1 MTTRTSKA
9 VIVTTSHRGV
19 FFGYAAGKTSGSTV
33 RLTRARNCL
42 YWSADVKGFMGLA
55 ANGPSATCRIGPAA
69 DIELRD
75 VTAVLDVAPEAVTKW
90 EQAPWV
96 S

>member
-19 FFGYAAGKTSGSTV
+19 FFGYASGKTSGSTV

-55 ANGPSATCRIGPAA
+55 ATGPSATCRIGPAV
-69 DIELRD
+69 DVELRD
-75 VTAVLDVAPEAVTKW
+75 VTAVLDVTPEAVEKW
-90 EQAPWV
+90 EQSPWA
-96 S
+96 